1 MILSP
6 YVTQRHP
13 ALWPD
18 PDRFDPLRH
27 APENAVGRQRMAFF
41 PFSAGYHSCIGAAFA
56 LLEVRLCVANLARRF
71 RLSRLPGPSVEP
83 EVTSTLTPK
92 SLRMRLE
99 AW

>member
-1 MILSP
+1 MAG
-6 YVTQRHP
+6 TRN
-13 ALWPD
+13 
-18 PDRFDPLRH
+18 RFDPLRH